1 MLIELK
7 QIANAR
13 SGDKGPNSNVGL
25 LFKDKDI
32 YHWAKKN
39 ITASIIKKH
48 FESIAK
54 GEIIR
59 YELDNIYALNFI
71 LGDSL
76 GGGGSETL
84 MNDAQGK
91 THGQAMLLL
100 KIDIPSHLLK

>member
-7 QIANAR
+7 QIASAR
-13 SGDKGPNSNVGL
+13 SGDKGLNSNVGI
-25 LFKDKDI
+25 LFKNKEI

-39 ITASIIKKH
+39 ITTNIVKKH

-71 LGDSL
+71 FVDSL

-100 KIDIPSHLLK
+100 KIDVPSYLL